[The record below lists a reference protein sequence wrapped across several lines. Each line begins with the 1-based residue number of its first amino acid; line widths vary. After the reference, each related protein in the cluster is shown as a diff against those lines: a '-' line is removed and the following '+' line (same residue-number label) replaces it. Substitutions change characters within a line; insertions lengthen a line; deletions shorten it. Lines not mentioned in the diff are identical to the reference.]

1 MIAKPANSD
10 ARTSMK
16 KYLAT
21 VLVLSSFV
29 GGGVMAN
36 QVKNDIVVTPISTF
50 NKENLKII
58 KNNELTNDILKII
71 TYSQDGVSQ
80 GFVNTAK
87 LDYAQMYSDAN
98 EKFTQGNITVAYK
111 MYKDVIFATAKEDF
125 VSLGLAYK
133 FASIGLFTL
142 AQEAINNIQDREL
155 YKNQIQLIKS
165 RLFPQV
171 VLSYDNEIFLAQNY
185 TEIYYNNLAFEVTR
199 DMSKMSEHYKR
210 SDYAHYILS
219 QAYYNTKEYNKAINE
234 INKSL
239 SINPD
244 NANYLKYKAQI
255 FCETN
260 RLSESIKILDSL
272 LSTNVDMLD
281 YRNDIEGL
289 RYYTLAKA
297 TKDRVKSSYYLAN
310 YFIKSGDDKRA
321 IKELNQN
328 ISTDKNDY
336 QSLSLLAN
344 INFRQNNL
352 ADAMDNY
359 EKAYKIK
366 KNDSQTLVGIA
377 DMYLFKK
384 DYKNALDF
392 YLKAIKKNKNDTESM
407 IKASLCYKMLNISDK
422 SVEYA
427 NKALAKEN
435 ISVQTYY
442 IASKIND
449 IKNIQ
454 YLKKTVSINPMHIDA
469 WLDLVDISLKNNRD
483 DLAKIYLDT
492 VKYLNKKDA
501 RYYYYSG
508 LLNKKNGLNDEAV
521 KDLKKAIELNALF
534 DEAIE
539 ALKSIPVHPILTEI

>member
-1 MIAKPANSD
+1 MGWGLY
-10 ARTSMK
+10 MK
-16 KYLAT
+16 KYLITAII
-21 VLVLSSFV
+21 LSSFTV
-29 GGGVMAN
+29 IPCTA
-36 QVKNDIVVTPISTF
+36 QETTNDIVKTPISTF

-58 KNNELTNDILKII
+58 KNNELTNDFLKII
-71 TYSQDGVSQ
+71 TYSQETAAQ
-80 GFVNTAK
+80 GFVNPAK
-87 LDYAQMYSDAN
+87 VDYAKMYAEAN
-98 EKFTQGNITVAYK
+98 EKFTQGNITAAYK
-111 MYKDVIFATAKEDF
+111 AYKAVLQATSKEDF
-125 VSLGLAYK
+125 VNLGLAYK
-133 FASIGLFTL
+133 FANIGLFTL

-155 YKNQIQLIKS
+155 YNTQIQLLKS

-171 VLSYDNEIFLAQNY
+171 VLSYDDEIFLAQNY
-185 TEIYYNNLAFEVTR
+185 TEIYYNNLAFEVAR
-199 DMSKMSEHYKR
+199 DMNKMSEHHKR

-234 INKSL
+234 INKAL

-272 LSTNVDMLD
+272 LDTNINILD

-289 RYYTLAKA
+289 KYYTQAKA
-297 TKDRVKSSYYLAN
+297 TKDRLKSSYYLAN
-310 YFIKSGDDKRA
+310 YFIKAQDDKRA

-328 ISTDKNDY
+328 ISANKKDY
-336 QSLSLLAN
+336 QSLTLLAD
-344 INFRQNNL
+344 ISFRQNNL
-352 ADAMDNY
+352 SDAMDYY
-359 EKAYKIK
+359 EKSYKIK
-366 KNDSQTLVGIA
+366 KNDPQTLTGIA

-392 YLKAIKKNKNDTESM
+392 YLKATKQNKKDTESL

-422 SVEYA
+422 SVELA
-427 NKALAKEN
+427 NKAFEKEN
-435 ISVQTYY
+435 ATAQTYY

-454 YLKKTVSINPMHIDA
+454 YLKKTVSIDPMFVDA
-469 WLDLVDISLKNNRD
+469 WLDLADISLKNNRN

-492 VKYLNKKDA
+492 VKYLNKKNA

-508 LLNKKNGLNDEAV
+508 LLNKKLGLNDEAV
-521 KDLKKAIELNALF
+521 KNLKKALELNSLY
-534 DEAIE
+534 DEAAE
-539 ALKSIPVHPILTEI
+539 ELKSIPVHPILSEI